1 MLSKALGAQNVTAQW
16 SGTFASFRRRPGSP
30 KATWSSC
37 KTQSAW
43 LMSSAGERL
52 SVPAMVALF
61 TGMRL
66 GQVLALR
73 FVPNRLK
80 WFAFFRGGEGR
91 RPGPS

>member
-1 MLSKALGAQNVTAQW
+1 
-16 SGTFASFRRRPGSP
+16 
-30 KATWSSC
+30 
-37 KTQSAW
+37 
-43 LMSSAGERL
+43 MSSAGERL

-80 WFAFFRGGEGR
+80 WFAFFQGGEGR
-91 RPGPS
+91 RPDPS